1 MATRVAPVL
10 RMEPGLEPVL
20 EPVLEQTTG
29 ARHSWHTER
38 GQATAVAGPAGR
50 MEPVQGTA
58 DEGPAVQTVPAQ
70 ATAVAG
76 PAERMGP
83 VDERHPGQAKPDDRD
98 ERTVPVACH
107 LAAARRALAT
117 LVAVLERTAGA
128 ATRVLVRAAHK
139 VPTAVAVGAAADC
152 HTHSGAT
159 EDGAPAGYTEGG
171 ARHIGRQEVVVP
183 RVLQVLLAVE
193 LRHRRH
199 AGVVVLADPSTGQSA
214 DGEAVDTDRAGGL
227 VPDIPA

>member
-1 MATRVAPVL
+1 MATRAAPVL

-20 EPVLEQTTG
+20 EQRTG
-29 ARHSWHTER
+29 ARHSWHTDR

-58 DEGPAVQTVPAQ
+58 DAGPAVQTVPAP
-70 ATAVAG
+70 ATAVAA

-83 VDERHPGQAKPDDRD
+83 VDERRPVQAKPDDRD

-107 LAAARRALAT
+107 LAAAHRALAT
-117 LVAVLERTAGA
+117 LVAVLERTAGG

-139 VPTAVAVGAAADC
+139 VLAAVAVVAAADC
-152 HTHSGAT
+152 HTHSAAT

-183 RVLQVLLAVE
+183 PVLQVLLAVE
-193 LRHRRH
+193 PRHRRH
-199 AGVVVLADPSTGQSA
+199 AGVVVHAGPSTGQSA
-214 DGEAVDTDRAGGL
+214 DGEAVGTDRAGDL
-227 VPDIPA
+227 LPDIPA